1 MDIRLLVKLSRII
14 HIKLTY
20 LHNKQNFFRYSQVI
34 HMKQTSI
41 KFNFMRNHYLLSSM
55 LLISLFLFFSC
66 DQIYN
71 VKQDPIV
78 ARAGNTY
85 LYSSQLT
92 KNLPIFSSD
101 TDSVIQTE
109 NYINNWARKQLL
121 IDQAVINLNFEDQ
134 ERLEELVRS
143 YRSDLWSRTYKEFVV
158 KSNIDTIISKEEIE
172 AYYLKNKNNFKLNE
186 VMVNFRFIALPPEN
200 IDLLEIKD
208 KLIRF
213 QEKDKRFLD
222 SLSFQFNS
230 YQLKDTFWIK
240 KREMIKTLPF
250 LKEKNF
256 EKYLKKSQF
265 FLVENAFEVYL
276 LFVND
281 FILRN
286 EVAPLVSIENTIRK
300 IVFNKRKLDFIK
312 QFDKEIL
319 QDAIQTKKFEL
330 YR

>member
-1 MDIRLLVKLSRII
+1 
-14 HIKLTY
+14 
-20 LHNKQNFFRYSQVI
+20 
-34 HMKQTSI
+34 MKQTSI
-41 KFNFMRNHYLLSSM
+41 NINFMRNNCILHFLLM
-55 LLISLFLFFSC
+55 ISFFSC

-71 VKQDPIV
+71 VNQDPVV

-85 LYSSQLT
+85 LYTSELA

-101 TDSVIQTE
+101 TDSVIQAE

-121 IDQAVINLNFEDQ
+121 IDQAIINLNFEDQ
-134 ERLEELVRS
+134 ERLEELVQS
-143 YRSDLWSRTYKEFVV
+143 YRSDLWSRAYKEFVV
-158 KSNIDTIISKEEIE
+158 KSNIDTIISKEEVE
-172 AYYLKNKNNFKLNE
+172 SYYLENQNNFKLNE
-186 VMVNFRFIALPPEN
+186 VMVNFRFIALPSEN

-213 QEKDKRFLD
+213 QEEDKRFLD

-240 KREMIKTLPF
+240 KRGMIKTLPF
-250 LKEKNF
+250 LKETNF
-256 EKYLKKSQF
+256 EEYLKKTQF
-265 FLVENAFEVYL
+265 FLVEDAFEVYL